1 MSCGHICISILA
13 NMLLLLGKRVLHFF
27 FLMLRTKG
35 TRNRASPA
43 RIVKLYSE
51 MTPEQRTLVQNVGFG
66 GLLSIGCPTLPAD
79 ITRWLVK
86 NFDTQESQLIIS
98 GWGRI
103 AVTADSVQRIL
114 GLPAGDAK
122 VDYELNGSAINFI
135 NSKYGFRE
143 GKAPSIT
150 QIADKIKGN
159 SCRWWLPQI
168 LANACSSH
176 FLVPNY
182 ITINQLQMLPSS
194 SRPE

>member
-1 MSCGHICISILA
+1 
-13 NMLLLLGKRVLHFF
+13 MLC
-27 FLMLRTKG
+27 TKG

-114 GLPAGDAK
+114 ELPAGDAK